1 MMALITVGVV
11 AWLLYTVQVRL
22 YQKLWN
28 RNLGVKISF
37 KNREIFEGETGE
49 LLEVVEN
56 RKYLPL
62 SMLKVKF
69 HTDRNLAFDDVEGS
83 NVSDLFYRN
92 DVFQIG
98 GGERITRTLSFTGKK
113 RGYYK
118 IMGIDLV
125 STDLLMTTDMAESR
139 REDSWLYVYPKPFYD
154 EEFMRSLQQL
164 NGEVLTRQ
172 HLIEDPFEYRG
183 IREYQPYDTM
193 RSINWKATARTGS
206 LKVNQRNYTALQT
219 IRIFFN
225 IDDLGIL
232 KKDDAV
238 EMCLRI
244 CAALSAYFISQGTR
258 VALYGNGVDVISGEP
273 VGVEAGAGNGQMDQ
287 IYKALARID
296 TKRERLDFTKA
307 FREKLLEESGGTITF
322 LVSVNAYDDLLN
334 LVREYQDMGKEY
346 VWFYPV
352 WRQEK
357 PLLPQWAMPH
367 VRWVNTQEGRNGK

>member
-1 MMALITVGVV
+1 MIALLTVGIV
-11 AWLLYTVQVRL
+11 AWLLLMAETKV

-28 RNLGVKISF
+28 RNLSVKISF
-37 KNREIFEGETGE
+37 KNREIFEGEQGE

-56 RKYLPL
+56 KKHLPL

-98 GGERITRTLSFTGKK
+98 GGERITRTLTFTGKK

-125 STDLLMTTDMAESR
+125 STDLLMAMDMAESR

-154 EEFMRSLQQL
+154 EEFMQSLQQL

-193 RSINWKATARTGS
+193 RSVNWKATAKTGT
-206 LKVNQRNYTALQT
+206 L
-219 IRIFFN
+219 
-225 IDDLGIL
+225 
-232 KKDDAV
+232 
-238 EMCLRI
+238 
-244 CAALSAYFISQGTR
+244 
-258 VALYGNGVDVISGEP
+258 
-273 VGVEAGAGNGQMDQ
+273 
-287 IYKALARID
+287 
-296 TKRERLDFTKA
+296 
-307 FREKLLEESGGTITF
+307 
-322 LVSVNAYDDLLN
+322 
-334 LVREYQDMGKEY
+334 
-346 VWFYPV
+346 
-352 WRQEK
+352 
-357 PLLPQWAMPH
+357 
-367 VRWVNTQEGRNGK
+367 

>member
-1 MMALITVGVV
+1 MIALLTVGIV
-11 AWLLYTVQVRL
+11 AWLLFMAEMKVYL
-22 YQKLWN
+22 KLWN
-28 RNLGVKISF
+28 RNLSVKISF
-37 KNREIFEGETGE
+37 KNREIFEGEQGE

-56 RKYLPL
+56 KKHLPL

-98 GGERITRTLSFTGKK
+98 GGERITRTLTFTGRK

-125 STDLLMTTDMAESR
+125 STDLLMGMDMAESR
-139 REDSWLYVYPKPFYD
+139 REDSWLYVYPKPFSD
-154 EEFMRSLQQL
+154 EEFMQSLQQL

-193 RSINWKATARTGS
+193 RSVNWKATARTGT

-244 CAALSAYFISQGTR
+244 CAALSAYFIAQGTR
-258 VALYGNGVDVISGEP
+258 VSLDGNGVDVINGEP
-273 VGVEAGAGNGQMDQ
+273 VGIEAGAGNGQMDQ
-287 IYKALARID
+287 IYRALARVD
-296 TKRERLDFTKA
+296 TAKDRVDFAKT
-307 FREKLLEESGGTITF
+307 FREKLLNESNGTITIF
-322 LVSVNAYDDLLN
+322 VSVNAYDDLLN
-334 LVREYQDMGKEY
+334 LIREYQDLGKEY

-352 WRQEK
+352 LKHEK
-357 PLLPQWAMPH
+357 PLLPEWAMPH
-367 VRWVNTQEGRNGK
+367 VRWVNARDGKV

>member
-1 MMALITVGVV
+1 MIGLMTVGIV
-11 AWLLYTVQVRL
+11 AWLLYTLQVRL

-37 KNREIFEGETGE
+37 RKREIFEGETGE
-49 LLEVVEN
+49 LLETVEN
-56 RKYLPL
+56 RKHLPL

-139 REDSWLYVYPKPFYD
+139 KEDSWLYVYPKPFYD
-154 EEFMRSLQQL
+154 EEFMQSLQQL
-164 NGEVLTRQ
+164 NGEILTRQ

-183 IREYQPYDTM
+183 IREYQPFDTM
-193 RSINWKATARTGS
+193 RSVNWKATAKTGS

-238 EMCLRI
+238 EMCFRI
-244 CAALSAYFISQGTR
+244 CAALSAYFISQETR

-273 VGVEAGAGNGQMDQ
+273 VGIEAGAGNGQMDQ
-287 IYKALARID
+287 IYRALARID
-296 TKRERLDFTKA
+296 TKKDRLDFTEA
-307 FREKLLEESGGTITF
+307 FREKLLEESGGTVTF
-322 LVSVNAYDDLLN
+322 FVSVNAYDDLLK

-357 PLLPQWAMPH
+357 PLLPEWVMSH
-367 VRWVNTQEGRNGK
+367 VRWVNTQEGKA

>member
-1 MMALITVGVV
+1 MIALLTVGIV
-11 AWLLYTVQVRL
+11 AWLLYTIQVKV

-28 RNLGVKISF
+28 QNLSVRISF
-37 KNREIFEGETGE
+37 KNREIFEGGQGE

-56 RKYLPL
+56 KKHLPL

-69 HTDRNLAFDDVEGS
+69 HTDRNLVFDDIEGS

-98 GGERITRTLSFTGKK
+98 GGERITRTLSFTGQK

-139 REDSWLYVYPKPFYD
+139 KEDSWLYVYPKPFYD
-154 EEFMRSLQQL
+154 EDFMQSLQQL

-193 RSINWKATARTGS
+193 RSVNWKATAKTGS

-232 KKDDAV
+232 KKEDAV
-238 EMCLRI
+238 ELCLRI
-244 CAALSAYFISQGTR
+244 CAALSAYFIAQGTR
-258 VALYGNGVDVISGEP
+258 VALYGNSADVINGEP
-273 VGVEAGAGNGQMDQ
+273 VRVEAGAGSGQMDQ
-287 IYKALARID
+287 IYKALARVD
-296 TKRERLDFTKA
+296 TKKDRIDFTKA
-307 FREKLLEESGGTITF
+307 FRETLLEESKGTITF
-322 LVSVNAYDDLLN
+322 FVSANAYDDLPN
-334 LVREYQDMGKEY
+334 LIREYQDMGNDY

-352 WRQEK
+352 WRHEK
-357 PLLPQWAMPH
+357 PLLPQWAMSH
-367 VRWVNTQEGRNGK
+367 VRWVNAQDGKA

>member
-1 MMALITVGVV
+1 MIALLTIGIV
-11 AWLLYTVQVRL
+11 AWLLYMAQVKV

-28 RNLGVKISF
+28 RNLSVKIRF
-37 KNREIFEGETGE
+37 KNREVFEGEKGE

-56 RKYLPL
+56 KKHLPL

-98 GGERITRTLSFTGKK
+98 GGERITRTLSFTAEK

-139 REDSWLYVYPKPFYD
+139 GEDSWLYVYPKSFYD
-154 EEFMRSLQQL
+154 EEFMQSLQQL

-193 RSINWKATARTGS
+193 RSVNWKATARTGS

-232 KKDDAV
+232 KKDDSV
-238 EMCLRI
+238 EMCLRV
-244 CAALSAYFISQGTR
+244 CAALSAYFIAQGTR
-258 VALYGNGVDVISGEP
+258 VALYGNGVDVINGEP
-273 VGVEAGAGNGQMDQ
+273 VGIEAGAGNGQMDQ
-287 IYKALARID
+287 INRALARVD
-296 TKRERLDFTKA
+296 TTKDRVDFSNTFRERL
-307 FREKLLEESGGTITF
+307 LEGSNSTITF
-322 LVSVNAYDDLLN
+322 FVSANAYDNLLDLI
-334 LVREYQDMGKEY
+334 REYQDAGKEY

-352 WRQEK
+352 WRHQTPE
-357 PLLPQWAMPH
+357 LPGWALPY
-367 VRWVNTQEGRNGK
+367 VRWVNTQDGKA